1 MFVRRLAAVSA
12 DSPVDLNRDLA
23 DKPVGVRTLALVAL
37 GAATV
42 SMAGIEV
49 RQWPKAPEVPRSASQ
64 SPAALDLALDCDAIP
79 ATLATLFATAGSIVS
94 HGTPRRT
101 RDWGVRG

>member
-64 SPAALDLALDCDAIP
+64 SPAALDLALDCDRHSGH
-79 ATLATLFATAGSIVS
+79 AGDVVCDGWIDRVTWHTTSD
-94 HGTPRRT
+94 P
-101 RDWGVRG
+101 